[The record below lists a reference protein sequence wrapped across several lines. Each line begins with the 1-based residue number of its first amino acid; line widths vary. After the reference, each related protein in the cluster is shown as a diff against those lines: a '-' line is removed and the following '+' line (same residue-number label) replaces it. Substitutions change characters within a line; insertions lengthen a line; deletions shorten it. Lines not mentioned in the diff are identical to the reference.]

1 MRPKSQHYCILVV
14 DIEKFGKRRNPV
26 QVRLRSA
33 LYALVDSAFREA
45 GIDHESGPPP
55 VDRGDGFFWLLP
67 ADVDKTDLTGR
78 FVELLHHRL
87 REHAV
92 LSSDEGAMRLRVA
105 LHDGDV
111 AADGHGWVGEE
122 LNTAC
127 RLADIAPLR
136 TALAE
141 GVRSGL
147 ALAVSDE
154 WYRRVVRHD
163 DPSVVRESFRRVA
176 FEAKEIQ
183 GARAWVRVPGY
194 SVPPGID
201 GEPPSTGDGGP
212 PPGGAPGGGGPAGGG
227 PATGGPF
234 AGATFERVGQVF
246 GGDQHVHSPQTFNF
260 ADLLPDAAG
269 GEFTGGP
276 GTGGSGGPRRAETE
290 DRGE

>member
-87 REHAV
+87 REHAA

-111 AADGHGWVGEE
+111 AEDGHGWVGEE

-176 FEAKEIQ
+176 FDAKEIQ

-201 GEPPSTGDGGP
+201 GEPPVTGDDSA
-212 PPGGAPGGGGPAGGG
+212 PPGAAPGSGAGGPA
-227 PATGGPF
+227 AGGPF
-234 AGATFERVGQVF
+234 AGAVFERVGQVF
-246 GGDQHVHSPQTFNF
+246 GGDQHVHGPQAFSF
-260 ADLLPDAAG
+260 ADLQSDPAG
-269 GEFTGGP
+269 GEFTGGR
-276 GTGGSGGPRRAETE
+276 GSGGSGGPHGPGP
-290 DRGE
+290 DGRGE